1 MSENYEDFKKLNPQ
15 ITEIEVGTRYLR
27 NVRIYPLSLG
37 DEIRLTQLVE
47 ASLKDF
53 FSEEKRTT
61 VDFVSFL
68 VSSIK
73 NNLSEILTMTTD
85 EKGEDIIKEL
95 SNIQFITVCEVIYK
109 MNFED
114 NSKNAQDLLQKIVK
128 LLPLRRSAQPS
139 VNDTATNPMISSASP
154 SEMAD

>member
-1 MSENYEDFKKLNPQ
+1 
-15 ITEIEVGTRYLR
+15 
-27 NVRIYPLSLG
+27 
-37 DEIRLTQLVE
+37 
-47 ASLKDF
+47 
-53 FSEEKRTT
+53 
-61 VDFVSFL
+61 
-68 VSSIK
+68 
-73 NNLSEILTMTTD
+73 MTTD
-85 EKGEDIIKEL
+85 EKGEDIINEL

-128 LLPLRRSAQPS
+128 LLPSRRSAQPS